1 MTTVTISFRMG
12 NNAQLR
18 SRVLP
23 KIDTLLRTLGCKNV
37 TVRLFNS

>member
-1 MTTVTISFRMG
+1 MTTVTISFRLG

-23 KIDTLLRTLGCKNV
+23 KVDTLLRTLGCKNIAIKMI
-37 TVRLFNS
+37 NS